1 MCQEHDHFD
10 RDDHDHDVHDHDDRD
25 DHDHFDR
32 DDRGDRDVHD
42 HDDHGAG
49 GRCVA
54 CICNGISA
62 SAPHLPRQMEREE
75 NFPILTILTLGALH
89 LVGVGGHILD
99 FSQTLAPDLFG
110 RGELYDV

>member
-1 MCQEHDHFD
+1 MCQEHDHL
-10 RDDHDHDVHDHDDRD
+10 DHDDRD
-25 DHDHFDR
+25 GHDHDGHDH
-32 DDRGDRDVHD
+32 DCDVHD

-75 NFPILTILTLGALH
+75 NFPILTILALGALH
-89 LVGVGGHILD
+89 LVVVSGHILD
-99 FSQTLAPDLFG
+99 FKQQQLALDLLG
-110 RGELYDV
+110 RGII